1 MPDLENAGL
10 NHTDGICL
18 DGRRQST
25 CSVGSGSQFPRDERK
40 ERKRSISEWPGL
52 NCDVQS
58 WHDRGDSGPRVGAL
72 APESALEW
80 NWEGAMVQ
88 QAPSGWGWLVTALE
102 RAFGAL

>member
-58 WHDRGDSGPRVGAL
+58 WHDRGDSGPRVGVL
-72 APESALEW
+72 LPLNQPLSGIGRGLRSSEPPQD
-80 NWEGAMVQ
+80 GAGHC
-88 QAPSGWGWLVTALE
+88 S
-102 RAFGAL
+102 